1 MLTRALIV
9 LLLVLNLGVAAWWLL
24 RAPAAVS
31 GPAAHPAGVPRLQ
44 LLSEAPVRS
53 RPADTAVALPSPPAD
68 QAEVSPAADAA
79 EPGSEPEPEQ
89 RCYALGPFDTAEA
102 AAAAQSAL
110 QSWVERAQGRD
121 ATRPGTGAWTV
132 AIPPQADRAAAQA
145 MADRIAAA
153 GFSDY
158 YVVADGPAANGI
170 ALGRFGSEPAAS
182 RHQAALSAAGLPA
195 QAQGPPPVTTRWI
208 DVVAKPQT
216 ALASLRAAAGGVG
229 AQPVDC
235 APLR

>member
-24 RAPAAVS
+24 RAPATVP
-31 GPAAHPAGVPRLQ
+31 GPAHPAGVPRLQ
-44 LLSEAPVRS
+44 LLSEAPLPS
-53 RPADTAVALPSPPAD
+53 RPADPVVVVQASPAD
-68 QAEVSPAADAA
+68 QAEPPADEASEA
-79 EPGSEPEPEQ
+79 EPEPAQ
-89 RCYALGPFDTAEA
+89 RCYALGPFGTAEA
-102 AAAAQSAL
+102 ASAAQNAL
-110 QSWVERAQGRD
+110 APWVERAQGRD

-158 YVVADGPAANGI
+158 YILGDGPGANGI
-170 ALGRFGSEPAAS
+170 ALGRFGSEPAAV

-195 QAQGPPPVTTRWI
+195 QVQGPPPVTTRWI

-216 ALASLRAAAGGVG
+216 TLASVRAAAGGVG

-235 APLR
+235 APLG